1 MHTKT
6 NITETNSF
14 ERIRRVSLAYVN
26 AMKSGSAPGIYAKER
41 GEPPGL
47 YGSYHAAHV
56 RDLFGDLDS
65 LTPDEA
71 AAWAGVFKERQG
83 GQGFFANDAA
93 LRAARLSGGELNQ
106 VWHSTRGCIWA
117 LRILNRAAER
127 PLEFLQPF
135 REKGA
140 LRAWVLNY
148 DWSQPWAAS
157 NQVLAMATALF
168 AQRDW
173 FGDSSIDQLLA
184 EELRPALG
192 EILDER
198 TGLWGTQFG
207 ADLADGLFANIHL
220 MPIYFA
226 CGWPL
231 PVVDRMVDSTLA
243 AQLPD
248 GSYWPG
254 GADCPDFDGAYM
266 LANLYE
272 LTDYRRGEMESAA
285 RRYLAHALQ
294 HEDPDGCGWL
304 LHRRDT
310 PSHGWKARPH
320 WKWPAGATR
329 AVAERRDDDP
339 QRTHIM
345 LGSWFYPLSIGL
357 IAHMLGDTGYE
368 GPYRI
373 NGHSLHQCNI
383 FNGTRTVILCDRKSG
398 SAIVSQ

>member
-1 MHTKT
+1 MKEEKNH
-6 NITETNSF
+6 SF
-14 ERIRRVSLAYVN
+14 ARIRRVTLAYVN
-26 AMKSGSAPGIYAKER
+26 AMKTGGEPGIYAKER
-41 GEPPGL
+41 GEAPGL

-56 RDLFGDLDS
+56 LDLFGELGS
-65 LTPDEA
+65 LGTDHL
-71 AAWAGVFKERQG
+71 AAWGAFFKARQSE
-83 GQGFFANDAA
+83 QGFFTNDPE
-93 LRAARLSGGELNQ
+93 LLTARLSGAELNP
-106 VWHSTRGCIWA
+106 VWHTTRGCLWA
-117 LRILNRAAER
+117 LRVLNEAAER
-127 PLEFLQPF
+127 PLLFLQPF
-135 REKGA
+135 RKSGA
-140 LRAWVLNY
+140 LRFWVLGY

-157 NQVLAMATALF
+157 NQVLAMVTALF

-173 FGDSSIDQLLA
+173 FGDDSIDAQLA
-184 EELRPALG
+184 SELQPALH
-192 EILDER
+192 ELLDES

-207 ADLADGLFANIHL
+207 AGVADGLFANIHL

-231 PVVDRMVDSTLA
+231 PAVERMVDATLS

-254 GADCPDFDGAYM
+254 GSDCPDFDGAYM

-272 LTDYRRGEMESAA
+272 LTDYRRAEMEIAA

-310 PSHGWKARPH
+310 PPHGWKARPH

-329 AVAERRDDDP
+329 AVAEQRDENP
-339 QRTHIM
+339 RRTHIM
-345 LGSWFYPLSIGL
+345 LGSWFYPLSIAL
-357 IAHMLGDTGYE
+357 IANMLGDTGYE

-373 NGHSLHQCNI
+373 NGHSLHQCNV
-383 FNGTRTVILCDRKSG
+383 FNGTRTITLCNERHS
-398 SAIVSQ
+398 